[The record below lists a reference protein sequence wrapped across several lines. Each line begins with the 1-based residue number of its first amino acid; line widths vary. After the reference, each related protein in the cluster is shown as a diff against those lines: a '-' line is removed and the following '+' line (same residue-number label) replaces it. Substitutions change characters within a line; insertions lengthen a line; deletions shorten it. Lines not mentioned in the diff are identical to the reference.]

1 VKKERTLADG
11 ARESAELSEQEKEFI
26 AMAKTK
32 SSGST
37 VTASQ
42 PPAAAQPVQAI
53 LPQMTSRMN
62 IGARCRPEIVMTVKK
77 ASLERQLAGLEPYT
91 MQDILEEALQHW
103 LTVNGY
109 L

>member
-1 VKKERTLADG
+1 
-11 ARESAELSEQEKEFI
+11 
-26 AMAKTK
+26 
-32 SSGST
+32 
-37 VTASQ
+37 
-42 PPAAAQPVQAI
+42 
-53 LPQMTSRMN
+53 MN